1 MNEDRVI
8 VGLPDLPFLIP
19 EMGGSFIDVY
29 DLEASLHVGGQ
40 LPAPLGLLLQQRG
53 PLHSA
58 QHLVV
63 GSTPTDPVAPV
74 PEPQALLRDL
84 RLEPFLNLEDALPQ

>member
-1 MNEDRVI
+1 MYEDRVV
-8 VGLPDLPFLIP
+8 VGLPDLPFLVP
-19 EMGGSFIDVY
+19 EMGGSFIDVD
-29 DLEASLHVGGQ
+29 DLEATLHVGGQ

-63 GSTPTDPVAPV
+63 GSTPTNTVAPV
-74 PEPQALLRDL
+74 PKSQALLRDL
-84 RLEPFLNLEDALPQ
+84 RLEPFLNFDDALPQ